1 MLSSNKLPAHI
12 NALLRAYSRNIS
24 KFGGCGNLTI
34 ERTVRQGVGKNSAT
48 PVRGK
53 PFAVVKLCG
62 SLQPLPSDA
71 MRDAKYKAFENT
83 CDKRLLDT

>member
-1 MLSSNKLPAHI
+1 M
-12 NALLRAYSRNIS
+12 
-24 KFGGCGNLTI
+24 
-34 ERTVRQGVGKNSAT
+34 GKNSAT

-53 PFAVVKLCG
+53 PFAVVKLYG

-83 CDKRLLDT
+83 CGKRLVDT